1 MPSILNYRKVIAG
14 ILLSLPTALAHGQP
28 SPIERAQHQVTEYI
42 ANLANLHCTES
53 VTQEKLGENGHVET
67 TERAQYDYLTMMS
80 GTGDDFQLNESRIES
95 SSNHHK
101 GPRSSM
107 MISNGLAT
115 VLLVFHP
122 YYRDSFTFAAGNE
135 ELINGRKA
143 VPVYF
148 THIPGRRTPIA
159 LALRGREFPVD
170 LQGTAWLD
178 VQSGEVVKIDAS
190 LLHDLAD
197 LGLHTLRI
205 QVDYKPVHIAN
216 SQTAT
221 ILPSLATVDVR
232 TNHQHWRNTHAF
244 DSYKSF
250 ATGAEQ
256 DPKVTIHAEIPAS
269 SSGDTSVAT
278 TSVPK
283 EKH

>member
-148 THIPGRRTPIA
+148 THIFAIWPLPN
-159 LALRGREFPVD
+159 D
-170 LQGTAWLD
+170 D
-178 VQSGEVVKIDAS
+178 
-190 LLHDLAD
+190 
-197 LGLHTLRI
+197 
-205 QVDYKPVHIAN
+205 AN
-216 SQTAT
+216 SFQRACGIFPRYFCETPEM
-221 ILPSLATVDVR
+221 ISEV
-232 TNHQHWRNTHAF
+232 
-244 DSYKSF
+244 
-250 ATGAEQ
+250 
-256 DPKVTIHAEIPAS
+256 
-269 SSGDTSVAT
+269 SSGYFWGQTRT
-278 TSVPK
+278 GNFNLK
-283 EKH
+283 ELGAISARDWQVG